1 MRKIF
6 FITISSFLLLSCGNT
21 EYFEGIA
28 IPARQSSRGD
38 YGLVNLKGELVVDF
52 FIDQKPSLMVDGVAH
67 YKKNGEIIFIN
78 TEGKEIKTKFT
89 ETLHFNEEKA
99 LVRREDGKLAFIDK
113 SFNEFIRLDDV
124 ESAGNFSEGLFKFK
138 DEATGLWGF
147 KDSNGSTVIKPNYN
161 GVSAFSEG
169 LALVHQIIDKE
180 KQYGFVDQTG
190 KIVFPLSLKYQSIG
204 SFKNGYAIFERNDF
218 KGVLNKNFEEV
229 FKSDEWREIYPFSES
244 YTTVEG
250 NDREFGLIDTEGKYV
265 IKTREK
271 IPLRF
276 YNGLSLFYNVSNRR
290 GGFMDIERKVEI
302 RPEFIEGLPF
312 LSNGAWV
319 KDGSQWAYIDK
330 DGDDVKSATNLK
342 IRNLFHEGFSE
353 SLFTRNSAINLD
365 ATITATFYD
374 FESMFD
380 YFIDPDSGI
389 MFDFNNTLKPEY
401 FDELYK
407 KFVDQDTYKSIAL
420 DENLIA
426 ALPAWEKRMDSY
438 RLFESNLNF
447 DKNFQF
453 RLRHTFKNPI
463 KSKKK
468 EELSEINELQSIR
481 LNLSLKNK
489 ARNKGSEIIDRIT
502 SSLEEKN
509 FELIKESRNY
519 KTLANK
525 DKTKTFKISRNGN
538 YLTIEIDIVSNTNA
552 NKN

>member
-6 FITISSFLLLSCGNT
+6 FLFISSFFLSSCGNT

-52 FIDQKPSLMVDGVAH
+52 FIDEKPSLMVDGFAH

-78 TEGKEIKTKFT
+78 SEGKEIKTKFT

-113 SFNEFIRLDDV
+113 SFNEIIRLDEV

-138 DEATGLWGF
+138 DEITGLWGF
-147 KDSNGSTVIKPNYN
+147 KDNNGNTVIKPNYD

-169 LALVHQIIDKE
+169 LALFNQMIDGE
-180 KQYGFVDQTG
+180 KHFGFIDQTG
-190 KIVFPLSLKYQSIG
+190 KIVFPLSLKYQKIG
-204 SFKNGYAIFERNDF
+204 SFYNGYAIFQRNDF
-218 KGVLNKNFEEV
+218 KGALNKNFEEV
-229 FKSDEWREIYPFSES
+229 FKSDEWGEIYPFSGS
-244 YTTVEG
+244 YTTVKG
-250 NDREFGLIDTEGKYV
+250 NDREYGLIDTEGKYV

-276 YNGLSLFYNVSNRR
+276 YNGLSLFYDVSNRR
-290 GGFMDIERKVEI
+290 GGFMDIERTVKI

-319 KDGSQWAYIDK
+319 KDGRQWAYIDK
-330 DGDDVKSATNLK
+330 DGDDIKSATNLN

-365 ATITATFYD
+365 ETITATFYD

-380 YFIDPDSGI
+380 FFINPDSGI

-420 DENLIA
+420 EENLIA
-426 ALPAWEKRMDSY
+426 AIPSWEKRMDSY

-453 RLRHTFKNPI
+453 RLRHTFKNRI
-463 KSKKK
+463 KSKKS
-468 EELSEINELQSIR
+468 EELSESNELQRIR
-481 LNLSLKNK
+481 LNLILKNK
-489 ARNKGSEIIDRIT
+489 ARNKGSEIIDRI
-502 SSLEEKN
+502 SGLLQKN
-509 FELIKESRNY
+509 NFDLLKNSPNN

-525 DKTKTFKISRNGN
+525 YKTKIFKISRNGN
-538 YLTIEIDIVSNTNA
+538 YLTIQLNIVSH
-552 NKN
+552 KNEN

>member
-6 FITISSFLLLSCGNT
+6 FLFISSFFLSSCGNT

-52 FIDQKPSLMVDGVAH
+52 FIDEKPSLMVDGFAH

-78 TEGKEIKTKFT
+78 SEGKEIKTKFT

-113 SFNEFIRLDDV
+113 SFNEIIRLDEV

-138 DEATGLWGF
+138 DEITGLWGF
-147 KDSNGSTVIKPNYN
+147 KDNNGNTVIKPNYD

-169 LALVHQIIDKE
+169 LALFNQMIDGE
-180 KQYGFVDQTG
+180 KHFSFIDQTG
-190 KIVFPLSLKYQSIG
+190 KIVFPLSLKYQEIG
-204 SFKNGYAIFERNDF
+204 SFYNGYAIFQRDDF

-229 FKSDEWREIYPFSES
+229 FKSDEWGEIYPFSES
-244 YTTVEG
+244 YTTVKG
-250 NDREFGLIDTEGKYV
+250 SDREYGLIDTEGKYV

-276 YNGLSLFYNVSNRR
+276 YNGLSLFYDVSNRR
-290 GGFMDIERKVEI
+290 GGFMDIERTVKI

-319 KDGSQWAYIDK
+319 KDGRQWAYIDK
-330 DGDDVKSATNLK
+330 DGDDVKSATNLN

-365 ATITATFYD
+365 ETITATFYD

-380 YFIDPDSGI
+380 FFINPDSGI

-420 DENLIA
+420 EENLIA
-426 ALPAWEKRMDSY
+426 AIPSWEKRMDSY

-453 RLRHTFKNPI
+453 RLRHTFENRI
-463 KSKKK
+463 KSKKS
-468 EELSEINELQSIR
+468 EELSESNELQRIR
-481 LNLSLKNK
+481 LNLILKNK
-489 ARNKGSEIIDRIT
+489 ARNKGSEIIDRI
-502 SSLEEKN
+502 SGLLQKN
-509 FELIKESRNY
+509 NFDLIKNSPNN

-525 DKTKTFKISRNGN
+525 YKTKIFKISRNGN
-538 YLTIEIDIVSNTNA
+538 YLSIELNIVSH
-552 NKN
+552 KNEN

>member
-6 FITISSFLLLSCGNT
+6 FITISSFLLLSCWNT

-190 KIVFPLSLKYQSIG
+190 KIVFPLSLKYQNIG
-204 SFKNGYAIFERNDF
+204 SFKNGYAIFERNNF

-276 YNGLSLFYNVSNRR
+276 YNGLSLFYNV
-290 GGFMDIERKVEI
+290 
-302 RPEFIEGLPF
+302 
-312 LSNGAWV
+312 
-319 KDGSQWAYIDK
+319 
-330 DGDDVKSATNLK
+330 
-342 IRNLFHEGFSE
+342 
-353 SLFTRNSAINLD
+353 
-365 ATITATFYD
+365 
-374 FESMFD
+374 
-380 YFIDPDSGI
+380 
-389 MFDFNNTLKPEY
+389 
-401 FDELYK
+401 
-407 KFVDQDTYKSIAL
+407 
-420 DENLIA
+420 
-426 ALPAWEKRMDSY
+426 
-438 RLFESNLNF
+438 
-447 DKNFQF
+447 
-453 RLRHTFKNPI
+453 
-463 KSKKK
+463 
-468 EELSEINELQSIR
+468 
-481 LNLSLKNK
+481 
-489 ARNKGSEIIDRIT
+489 
-502 SSLEEKN
+502 
-509 FELIKESRNY
+509 
-519 KTLANK
+519 
-525 DKTKTFKISRNGN
+525 
-538 YLTIEIDIVSNTNA
+538 
-552 NKN
+552 